1 MLTSSVATYPP
12 SRLLGQEAH
21 GRLVLF
27 LPAVLLAAI
36 GLPYAYGVTLAE
48 PDLVRMMAAMV
59 YGGATG
65 LHEAAGNHYGLSFSF
80 AYYKLLYALAPAAW
94 LRDPDAV
101 ALLINAAGVAS
112 GLLCALAGTAYF
124 ARLLGRT
131 GGVAAGTIFFLSPMM
146 LPVAFSGHPIVPA
159 AAALFAAALLLARAE
174 DSYGALER
182 WTSAA
187 AAFALLVLGLALRAE
202 IVFAFPFL
210 WLAVS
215 LEKPLGRSVLP
226 ALAWKAALLGGA
238 FAVFLVLQQGYV
250 EAAGGAGT
258 RLATFME
265 TYVSLSRV
273 ARGVFVLMLGAGVAT
288 LVVAAFAAW
297 RLRFDRR
304 FHLLLV
310 LALPALAFWLPNPQ
324 PARHFFFAAMAASLM
339 VAAWLP
345 GRTATRA
352 VVLAALVV
360 AANQVIAELLY
371 SPIASR
377 YPWSYPVAGRQPTQQ
392 VPLGAFMPA
401 QRANQRLAALERDEA
416 VRLAAHAPQRL
427 LVFADD
433 QHYLIA
439 HLVAADPLL
448 KWSER
453 TVNGILYTR
462 LESPKR
468 SIVLV
473 EKYSAWPRDVTAE
486 LLANPAWQSWPVYVQ
501 PFTVSRYDKTE
512 VPRERRFAPR

>member
-1 MLTSSVATYPP
+1 MLTSSAASYPP
-12 SRLLGQEAH
+12 PRLLGQEAR
-21 GRLVLF
+21 GRLVLY
-27 LPAVLLAAI
+27 LPALLLAAI
-36 GLPYAYGVTLAE
+36 GLPYAYGITLAE

-65 LHEAAGNHYGLSFSF
+65 LNEAAGNHYGLSFSF
-80 AYYKLLYALAPAAW
+80 AYYKLLYALAPATW

-101 ALLINAAGVAS
+101 TVLINALGVAS

-131 GGVAAGTIFFLSPMM
+131 GGVAAATMFFLSPMM

-174 DSYGALER
+174 DSPVALQR
-182 WTSAA
+182 YASAA
-187 AAFALLVLGLALRAE
+187 GAFALLVLGLALRAE

-210 WLAVS
+210 WLVAS
-215 LEKPLGRSVLP
+215 LEKPLGRSLLP

-238 FAVFLVLQQGYV
+238 FALFLFLQHDYV
-250 EAAGGAGT
+250 EASGGAGT
-258 RLATFME
+258 RLATFVE
-265 TYVSLSRV
+265 TYISLSRV
-273 ARGVFVLMLGAGVAT
+273 ARGIFVLVLAAGAAT
-288 LVVAAFAAW
+288 LAVAAFAAW

-304 FHLLLV
+304 LHLFLV

-324 PARHFFFAAMAASLM
+324 PARHFFFVVLAGSLI
-339 VAAWLP
+339 VAAWL
-345 GRTATRA
+345 GDRSAARTLILALLIA
-352 VVLAALVV
+352 V
-360 AANQVIAELLY
+360 ANQGIAELLY
-371 SPIASR
+371 SPIVSH
-377 YPWSYPVAGRQPTQQ
+377 YQWSYPTAGRQPTQQ

-416 VRLAAHAPQRL
+416 VRLAAQAPQRL

-439 HLVAADPLL
+439 HLIAADPALR
-448 KWSER
+448 WSES
-453 TVNGILYTR
+453 TVNGILFTR
-462 LESPKR
+462 LQSPKR

-486 LLANPAWQSWPVYVQ
+486 VLGDPAWQSWPVYVQ
-501 PFTVSRYDKTE
+501 PYTVSRYDRTE
-512 VPRERRFAPR
+512 VPQDRRFALH